1 MADERDKKHV
11 VVVKG
16 SGPGQT
22 LRDGDDIPR
31 LDADAPSLPDASP
44 APLTLEAVSRMLK
57 HITRENPATWNAY
70 GPKFEGEPSIVSLR
84 DDLGNPAPLVTPS
97 SDVADIYVLGEIL
110 AELDIVGRTFDD
122 ETIRAIRDPN
132 VGTHE
137 LLRTIVANPSNS
149 FTKRDGTKISTGGAA
164 TSEVPPDASWMQRKI
179 STVLQRNRFNPTPGK
194 TPFIEMGTT
203 SSTIDQ
209 RSIGTGQSHLGA
221 HDDGDA
227 NVTYEQMKRVGLAL
241 MLRATGEFIG
251 KDGDP
256 TSFAAGAGA
265 LVPGQAQLAAGRVD
279 RTSMYASSLSE
290 EQGRPRGIRDGFK
303 TDSDIALDSG
313 EGSYGNLN
321 SFLEPFAGFAPVG
334 MVALGAALVV
344 ALRVV
349 LEGLT
354 FLMNPPMPPIGPG
367 ANSLPLPGQDRTP
380 RTMGHSR
387 RVGEGERFAASAF
400 GVTATRHD
408 FDAAFDK
415 GIDAFFGFDG
425 TDFLRVVTSP
435 GYYAVLVRSIVRSSA
450 TAIQAITDAFSKN
463 PNPISALQALLGI
476 VDILRGS
483 KLIGFINMTTM
494 IGDQLLTLEE
504 LGMAPSSG
512 PIPANASFIDQ
523 LRYNPASR
531 VMKSR
536 IDASRSTLAWAGATT
551 PSLYV
556 LPDSIV
562 NAAGTFP
569 GLAGTVRRSQDDI
582 GRLTDEAGGRLSQE
596 VVKSVEDALDSEYV
610 PFYFHDLRTNEIISF
625 HAFLSAV
632 SDKFSATYSK
642 DKYYGR
648 VDPVSIYGDTER
660 SIGITFNIVSTN
672 EEDFDVMWWKINK
685 LVTLLYPQWS
695 KGRRL
700 EVGDNAFIQPFS
712 QVPTS
717 SPVIRLRLGDVF
729 RSNYSKFALARLFG
743 LGTEGFLGLGTQ
755 AQRQR
760 KRLEKFNEI
769 LRARQND
776 PAFHHPGDGYP
787 ESETAILKPVE
798 MLASVLTEGRRL
810 KTTTHELVKILKRT
824 VGLRDRFGTQY
835 EIEFVEPMDGVE
847 PGPYVVVHDDLMPDP
862 EAIKALVNEE
872 ADENETKTVAEFFKS
887 DADPETSNAVVRSFE
902 SVRGRGLA
910 GVITSMDFDWQAPRW
925 ETTIGRR
932 APQYCTVSLTFDPM
946 HDIAP
951 GLDADGFNRA
961 PIYNV
966 GEQVRSVGR
975 DPYDDGKS
983 DELYRDTHRRVLSN
997 LKKR

>member
-1 MADERDKKHV
+1 MVDERDKKHV
-11 VVVKG
+11 VVVRG
-16 SGPGQT
+16 SGEYGFLQEK
-22 LRDGDDIPR
+22 DDIPH
-31 LDADAPSLPDASP
+31 LDADAPRLSATRE
-44 APLTLEAVSRMLK
+44 ALTLEAVSRMLK
-57 HITRENPATWNAY
+57 QRMREDPASRNAY
-70 GPKFEGEPSIVSLR
+70 GPKFEGEPSIISLR
-84 DDLGNPAPLVTPS
+84 DDLGNPAPLATPS
-97 SDVADIYVLGEIL
+97 SDVADIFYVVGEIVS
-110 AELDIVGRTFDD
+110 ELDIVGQTFDD
-122 ETIRAIRDPN
+122 ETLNAIRDPN

-149 FTKRDGTKISTGGAA
+149 FTKRDGTRISTGGAA
-164 TSEVPPDASWMQRKI
+164 TSEVPPGAPDIQKKI
-179 STVLQRNRFNPTPGK
+179 SAVLQRNRFNPAPGR
-194 TPFIEMGTT
+194 TPFIERGTT
-203 SSTIDQ
+203 SSTLDL
-209 RSIGTGQSHLGA
+209 RPIGTGQSHIGA

-241 MLRATGEFIG
+241 MLRATGEFG
-251 KDGDP
+251 FKDGDP
-256 TSFAAGAGA
+256 TSLKVGAAA
-265 LVPGQAQLAAGRVD
+265 LVPGLAQLAVGRVD

-290 EQGRPRGIRDGFK
+290 EQGRPAGIRGDFK

-334 MVALGAALVV
+334 MIALGAALVV
-344 ALRVV
+344 ALRIV

-354 FLMNPPMPPIGPG
+354 FLMNPPMPSVGSG

-380 RTMGHSR
+380 RAMGTSKR
-387 RVGEGERFAASAF
+387 LGEGERFAASVF
-400 GVTATRHD
+400 GVTATKHD

-415 GIDAFFGFDG
+415 GVDAFFGFDG
-425 TDFLRVVTSP
+425 TDFLRVITSP

-463 PNPISALQALLGI
+463 PNPVSALQALMGI
-476 VDILRGS
+476 VDVLRGS
-483 KLIGFINMTTM
+483 KLIGFINMAAM
-494 IGDQLLTLEE
+494 IGDQLLTLEK
-504 LGMAPSSG
+504 LGMTPSSG
-512 PIPANASFIDQ
+512 PIPPNVSFIDQ

-562 NAAGTFP
+562 NAAAAFP
-569 GLAGTVRRSQDDI
+569 GVAGTVRRSQDDI
-582 GRLTDEAGGRLSQE
+582 GRLTDETKGRLSQE

-610 PFYFHDLRTNEIISF
+610 PFYFHDLRTNEIVSF

-632 SDKFSATYSK
+632 SDKFHVTYGK

-660 SIGITFNIVSTN
+660 AIGITFNIVSTN

-685 LVTLLYPQWS
+685 LVTLVYPQWS

-700 EVGDNAFIQPFS
+700 EVGDNTFIQPFS

-717 SPVIRLRLGDVF
+717 SPMIRLRLGDVF
-729 RSNYSKFALARLFG
+729 RSNYSRFALARLFG
-743 LGTEGFLGLGTQ
+743 LGTEDFTEGGSTS
-755 AQRQR
+755 R
-760 KRLEKFNEI
+760 KKRE
-769 LRARQND
+769 RARKFHELYNARLRD
-776 PAFHHPGDGYP
+776 PKHHKPDDGYP
-787 ESETAILKPVE
+787 EGETVVLKPTRN
-798 MLASVLTEGRRL
+798 LFTELKENRL
-810 KTTTHELVKILKRT
+810 SRTTADEKVKILKRQ
-824 VGLRDRFGTQY
+824 VGAGPVYTSY
-835 EIEFVEPMDGVE
+835 EFEFVEPTDFE
-847 PGPYVVVHDDLMPDP
+847 SGPYIVAHVDLKPDDGTVR
-862 EAIKALVNEE
+862 ALAYGEV
-872 ADENETKTVAEFFKS
+872 DENELKAVEKFFKS

-910 GVITSMDFDWQAPRW
+910 GVITSMDFDWQTPRW
-925 ETTIGRR
+925 ETMIGRR
-932 APQYCTVSLTFDPM
+932 APQYCTVSLTFDPI

-961 PIYNV
+961 PVYNV
-966 GEQVRSVGR
+966 GEQVHSVAR
-975 DPYDDGKS
+975 DPYDDGKNV
-983 DELYRDTHRRVLSN
+983 ELYRDTHRRVLDN